1 MNNKLTWHD
10 VKIYGA
16 GTLAGMAIYWGAMQY
31 AKHKSMKKPNPT
43 IEWKTQ
49 IQDEKRNEK
58 TIGIKTED
66 VSEWNALKQNFEPGT
81 ELSMY
86 DLEDSSIIIRATYID
101 RGAKTIELRKE
112 ESEQFVNTKKLDSI
126 YQLAQEK
133 KLKKEWIAN
142 YKEHL
147 KNYKQTYKIQC
158 DTLVRTKF
166 GGTYN
171 ISDLNGDGEYDRILY
186 IGRHPGDV
194 MDLRLERNSAKFKQT
209 LNRLIDGMIK
219 K

>member
-16 GTLAGMAIYWGAMQY
+16 GMLAGMAIYWGAMQY
-31 AKHKSMKKPNPT
+31 AKHQAMKKIIPP

-49 IQDEKRNEK
+49 ILDEKRNEK
-58 TIGIKTED
+58 TIGIKTEN
-66 VSEWNALKQNFEPGT
+66 VNEWNALKQNFEPGT
-81 ELSMY
+81 ELSIY
-86 DLEDSSIIIRATYID
+86 DLEDSSIIIRAKYFN
-101 RGAKTIELRKE
+101 GEAKEIELRKE

-133 KLKKEWIAN
+133 KLKKEWIKN
-142 YKEHL
+142 YKEYIES
-147 KNYKQTYKIQC
+147 YKQIYKTQC

-194 MDLRLERNSAKFKQT
+194 RDLRLQRDSAKFKQT
-209 LNRLIDGMIK
+209 LNRLIDEMIK